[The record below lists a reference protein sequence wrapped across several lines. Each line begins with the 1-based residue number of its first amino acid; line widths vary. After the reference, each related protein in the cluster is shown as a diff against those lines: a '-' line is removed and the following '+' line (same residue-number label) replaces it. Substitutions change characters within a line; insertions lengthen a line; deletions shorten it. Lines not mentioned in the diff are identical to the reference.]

1 MATYKVLV
9 SYTGAF
15 LVDASSEEEAME
27 TARELDPTDCELD
40 APEFISVFCTDEN
53 IEDISSDDYIEEEE

>member
-15 LVDASSEEEAME
+15 LVDADSQEEAME
-27 TARELDPTDCELD
+27 TARQLDPNDCELD
-40 APEFISVFCTDEN
+40 APEFLSVFCVSRDV
-53 IEDISSDDYIEEEE
+53 EDISSDDYIEEEE